1 MNAKVNISN
10 RAGASF
16 PVRRM
21 DFDFTQVPRYWAYSD
36 AALTHFM
43 TALSALF
50 PEGEQFFVNSTRAV
64 RNDPKLADP
73 TLQREISAFI
83 GQEAMHSKEHLGF
96 NASAQAYGYDVRKM
110 EAQTGTVIKTG
121 TKIVGKLLKPFGY
134 TDEMIGLTGT
144 CALEH
149 FTSTIA
155 EELLTNPKVQ
165 EMFKDDTMYHLWMW
179 HAVEE
184 NEHKAVAFD
193 VYTAMYGRGP
203 KAYFMRSLA
212 LVIAMGLI
220 FLTQS
225 YFMAKLLKTDGKLTW
240 KDTKYM
246 LKFMY
251 GYKGFI
257 SKQIPVLLDFLRPN
271 FHPNDHDTTEL
282 LNKWRAEL
290 GFNAN

>member
-21 DFDFTQVPRYWAYSD
+21 DFEFGDVPRYWANGD

-73 TLQREISAFI
+73 RLQKEISAFI
-83 GQEAMHSKEHLGF
+83 GQEAMHSKEHLAF

-110 EAQTGTVIKTG
+110 EEQTGKVINYGVNVIT
-121 TKIVGKLLKPFGY
+121 TLLKPFGFNK
-134 TDEMIGLTGT
+134 EMIGLTGT

-155 EELLTNPKVQ
+155 EELLSNPDIQ
-165 EMFKDDTMYHLWMW
+165 SMFMDETMYHLWMW

-184 NEHKAVAFD
+184 NDIAIDQRRFAVFSFPQIGDFALCITQKRHHIEIILRVFF
-193 VYTAMYGRGP
+193 TQQSAQ
-203 KAYFMRSLA
+203 KSL
-212 LVIAMGLI
+212 
-220 FLTQS
+220 FL
-225 YFMAKLLKTDGKLTW
+225 FVD
-240 KDTKYM
+240 
-246 LKFMY
+246 
-251 GYKGFI
+251 
-257 SKQIPVLLDFLRPN
+257 IP
-271 FHPNDHDTTEL
+271 
-282 LNKWRAEL
+282 A
-290 GFNAN
+290 